1 MKKSEYI
8 EKSNAYKYA
17 ISQLKAEKAVR
28 RKNIDKVHLS
38 RVTEERTQYE
48 NEVAALDADIRERKY
63 QLQTALNAL
72 EVAWAKEE
80 ERNNNNNK
88 NQ

>member
-1 MKKSEYI
+1 MEKSEYI
-8 EKSNAYKYA
+8 EKSIAYKVA
-17 ISQLKAEKAVR
+17 IGQLKAEKAVR

-38 RVTEERTQYE
+38 RVTDERTQYE

-80 ERNNNNNK
+80 ERNNINK